1 MKHTLIILISI
12 LLFSSPVIG
21 QSSKYESVNQCVLQ
35 TMEDRKLT
43 GNKMFEMVKE
53 ECERSLGKGKEKE
66 KDKKGV
72 LYLGIRNGKGG
83 YYTEEWEGVESEDNK
98 DIVKYEGYIVNGFP
112 NGQGTT
118 TYPDGSKYIGE
129 WKNGKYNGQGTYT
142 FPNGGK
148 YEGEYKNG
156 KYNGQG
162 TYTYPNGGKYEGE
175 YKNDKRNGQGTYT
188 WSDGGKY
195 VGEFKDNQKNGQ
207 GTMTLPSGS
216 KFVGEFKDD
225 KTWNGIGYDKYGNI
239 TLKKVNGRSRKQ

>member
-12 LLFSSPVIG
+12 LLFSYHVIG
-21 QSSKYESVNQCVLQ
+21 QSSKYESVSQCVLQ
-35 TMEDRKLT
+35 TMTEKKLT
-43 GNKMFEMVKE
+43 GNKMFEMVKD
-53 ECERSLGKGKEKE
+53 ECERSLGNSENKE
-66 KDKKGV
+66 KGV

-118 TYPDGSKYIGE
+118 TYPDGSKYIGQ
-129 WKNGKYNGQGTYT
+129 WKDGLYH
-142 FPNGGK
+142 
-148 YEGEYKNG
+148 
-156 KYNGQG
+156 GQG
-162 TYTYPNGGKYEGE
+162 TYTYAKGGNYIGEWKYGKQNGRGTHSYPNGEKYEGE
-175 YKNDKRNGQGTYT
+175 YKNDKRHGQGTYT

-207 GTMTLPSGS
+207 GTMTLSSGS
-216 KFVGEFKDD
+216 RFVGEFKDD

-239 TLKKVNGRSRKQ
+239 TLKKVNGVKQ